1 MTLSFPPSPSVGQ
14 GYLQFQWDGAKWVPN
29 PGAVPGLVTSV
40 NGQSGA
46 VNLLGSRVLLLRQDV
61 SAAVA
66 TVNFISGIDS
76 TYDEFELRW
85 YGVQTTGGSFLF
97 ARSSNNNGASWDA
110 GTSYSYATMFGQST
124 TPTGSGSGAN
134 NAAFMQISNS
144 IDQTSNRTCSGV
156 MNFWP
161 RPSGQN
167 SSFLARSHASNNA
180 NGLLVGMTS
189 GINSNATGMNGL
201 QIGANTGTITAGT
214 FILYGV
220 KK

>member
-14 GYLQFQWDGAKWVPN
+14 GYQQFQWDGAKWVPN

-46 VNLLGSRVLLLRQDV
+46 VNLLGSRVLILRQDV

-66 TVNFISGIDS
+66 SVNFISGIDS
-76 TYDEFELRW
+76 TYDEFELHW

-97 ARSSNNNGASWDA
+97 ARTSNNNGASWDA
-110 GTSYSYATMFGQST
+110 GTSYSYATMFGNSSA
-124 TPTGSGSGAN
+124 PAASGGGAN
-134 NAAFMQISNS
+134 NASLMQISNS
-144 IDQTSNRTCSGV
+144 IDQTSSRISSGV

-161 RPSGQN
+161 RPSGQ
-167 SSFLARSHASNNA
+167 SSSLLTRSHTTNNA
-180 NGLLVGMTS
+180 NGLLVAMAS
-189 GINSNATGMNGL
+189 GLNTNATGMNGL